1 MTVLT
6 IRFDQLRLRKGD
18 RVLDAGA
25 GFGRH
30 AFEAARRALKAG
42 YGKETAMIGAGGT
55 IGFVGPFEKTLGGV
69 PCLLMG
75 VEDPY
80 CNAHSENESLDI
92 GDFKKSIRSAI
103 FLYDELSR
111 VAAK

>member
-1 MTVLT
+1 M
-6 IRFDQLRLRKGD
+6 
-18 RVLDAGA
+18 
-25 GFGRH
+25 
-30 AFEAARRALKAG
+30 
-42 YGKETAMIGAGGT
+42 
-55 IGFVGPFEKTLGGV
+55 LGGV

-80 CNAHSENESLDI
+80 CNAHSENESLDL

-111 VAAK
+111 VATK